1 MRVFESS
8 SLLPAA
14 WAAYGVENCYIFNP
28 ALICFGGEHLMAYR
42 VVTPDGR
49 RRLAICR
56 LAPDLSVVPHS
67 AVPLSDS
74 IYSGGT
80 WHADPRFCIVQDRLF
95 LHYNNGAQ
103 QAESAIYLV
112 EIDPRSLLA
121 VGQARRLVLAG
132 PKRRVEKNW
141 MLFAHGDR
149 LWAVYSIAP
158 HVVLELDLAA
168 EGSAEGGVPC
178 QPVYRTDWDVAGY
191 AGCYGELRGGAPPL
205 LIGDMYVSVFHSL
218 FHVRRIRKLLYRILR
233 KPSRKT
239 LRYVAGAYAFAAA
252 PPFEPIWLHPV
263 PVLTPPPLP
272 RRPGPQ
278 LDTRIERSAYP
289 CGSIFKG
296 EEWIVS
302 FGSQEEYCCLATLDG
317 NILAGGM
324 ASGAYG
330 AGRGNGANNWLC

>member
-8 SLLPAA
+8 SLLPTA
-14 WAAYGVENCYIFNP
+14 WAAYGVENCYLFNP

-56 LAPDLSVVPHS
+56 LTSDLNVVPQS
-67 AVPLSDS
+67 AVPLSDT
-74 IYSGGT
+74 IQSGGA
-80 WHADPRFCIVQDRLF
+80 WHADPRFCTVQDRLL

-103 QAESAIYLV
+103 QAQSAIYLV
-112 EIDPRSLLA
+112 EIDPDSLLA
-121 VGQARRLVLAG
+121 VGQARRLELAG
-132 PKRRVEKNW
+132 PKRQVEKNW
-141 MLFAHGDR
+141 MLFAQGGR

-158 HVVLELDLAA
+158 HVVLELDFAT
-168 EGSAEGGVPC
+168 ERSAEGNIPC
-178 QPVYRTDWDVAGY
+178 RPVYHSDWDVAGY

-205 LIGDMYVSVFHSL
+205 RIGDMYVSVFHSL
-218 FHVRRIRKLLYRILR
+218 FHVRRMRRLLYRILR
-233 KPSRKT
+233 KPSHKT
-239 LRYVAGAYAFAAA
+239 LRYVAGAYAFAAV

-296 EEWIVS
+296 GEWIVS
-302 FGSQEEYCCLATLDG
+302 FGSQEEYCCLATLD
-317 NILAGGM
+317 NKVLAGCL
-324 ASGAYG
+324 ARGAYDPG
-330 AGRGNGANNWLC
+330 DRNG